1 MRYVIVAVLAMLLGG
16 GLEYE
21 RGRVH
26 YAYELGNAYGC
37 GLLAEQDA
45 SLGGGLGYARA
56 TVVRSISQVVGGVV
70 DGTRVFQSRAELRR
84 WLGYSRPTRLRTRL
98 ARRAV

>member
-1 MRYVIVAVLAMLLGG
+1 MRYIIIAILALLLGG

-37 GLLAEQDA
+37 GALAE
-45 SLGGGLGYARA
+45 R
-56 TVVRSISQVVGGVV
+56 
-70 DGTRVFQSRAELRR
+70 RAE
-84 WLGYSRPTRLRTRL
+84 SDHPENTPERPWCAQYRKIWESE
-98 ARRAV
+98 